1 MEFTAFKIKEV
12 FGDALLL
19 FFSFERR
26 NQDQAEVVVEGDQ
39 PLIECRVVG
48 GREQDA
54 IAWVNLDSAIGFP

>member
-19 FFSFERR
+19 FLSFERR
-26 NQDQAEVVVEGDQ
+26 SQDQAEVVVEGDQ